1 MIFRVNIS
9 AAITMLC
16 LLVGSVAEAQ
26 TVQIV
31 GFDRSTITW
40 TNAPTNGVFTLEWAD
55 SPTGTWAGNWNGL
68 NHQPITG
75 AVMSARLPAYFRVV
89 HDPIVTRWIGIGNP
103 HNLPD
108 GTGYGAV
115 NYNFHI
121 GKFEVDNEQYTIFLN
136 AVDPSG
142 GNARNLY
149 NGNMGSDLRGGIT
162 KLSSNPSGA
171 KYIVK
176 TNMMD
181 KPVIYVSFFDACRF
195 CNWLHNGQGSGST
208 ETGAYDLT
216 ATEPPNLSVTRS
228 PFARYF
234 LPNENEW
241 YKAAYYSGANTYYL
255 YPTHANTAPVQTGC
269 NSNGDLN
276 VTDDNLANY
285 NFTADWNSL
294 DGNVTTVGSG
304 GFSAESQYG
313 CADMA
318 GNVFEWN
325 EAIIETNS
333 RCIRGGCWFSL
344 ESHLRSTF
352 RHNLSPSLDFDS
364 VGFRIASP

>member
-1 MIFRVNIS
+1 MNFRTNIP

-16 LLVGSVAEAQ
+16 LVVGPIAEAE
-26 TVQIV
+26 TIQIV
-31 GFDRSTITW
+31 DFDRSTITW
-40 TNAPTNGVFTLEWAD
+40 TNASTSGVFTLEWAA

-68 NHQPITG
+68 NHQPVTG
-75 AVMSARLPAYFRVV
+75 AVMTARLPAYFRVLQDSV
-89 HDPIVTRWIGIGNP
+89 FTRWVTVGNP
-103 HNLPD
+103 HNVAD

-115 NYNFHI
+115 NYSFHM
-121 GKFEVDNEQYTIFLN
+121 GKFEVDNEQYTDFLN
-136 AVDPSG
+136 AVDPG
-142 GNARNLY
+142 GSNTNLY
-149 NGNMGSDLRGGIT
+149 NGSMGSDLRGGIT
-162 KLSSNPSGA
+162 KLSSNPSGT

-176 TNMMD
+176 TNMMH

-195 CNWLHNGQGSGST
+195 CNGQGSGST

-216 ATEPPNLSVTRS
+216 GTTPANTAVTRS

-234 LPNENEW
+234 LPNEDEW
-241 YKAAYYSGANTYYL
+241 YKAAYYSGANAYYL

-276 VTDDNLANY
+276 VTDDNIANY

-304 GFSAESQYG
+304 GLSAESPYG

-318 GNVFEWN
+318 GNVYEWN
-325 EAIIETNS
+325 ETIVETNS
-333 RCIRGGCWFSL
+333 RCIRGGSWLSP
-344 ESHLRSTF
+344 ESQLRSTF
-352 RHNLSPSLDFDS
+352 RYNLTPSLDVDT
-364 VGFRIASP
+364 VGFRVASP